1 MIYRKATLADVP
13 AIVDLAVESVSC
25 DPLPVK
31 INRTAMAE
39 TARTLLNPAHFLWVA
54 EQDGKVVAS
63 VAACVQPSFWFEKLQ
78 CSVLL
83 YYSRVRGGG
92 LPLIREFARWV
103 KSRAGIKLAIIELEP
118 NADFRLV
125 RFLKRLGF
133 ARESLNLSYVRGASH
148 E

>member
-1 MIYRKATLADVP
+1 MEYRKAKLDDIP
-13 AIVDLAVESVSC
+13 AIVDIAVESVSR

-31 INRTAMAE
+31 IDRTAMAE

-54 EQDGKVVAS
+54 EQAGQVVAA

-83 YYSRVRGGG
+83 YYSRVKGAGVA
-92 LPLIREFARWV
+92 LLREFAKWV
-103 KSRAGIKLAIIELEP
+103 KSRSGIKLAIIELEP
-118 NADFRLV
+118 GTDPRLV

-148 E
+148 G